1 MEERGIRVD
10 TGVLEAL
17 GAELAE
23 EITARTHAVQ
33 ELAGRNFNLN
43 STKVLGEVLFEELR
57 IQDAAG
63 VKRPKK
69 TKTGWATDA
78 ATLQETYGDVPIV
91 EELLEYRELTKLVG
105 TYVEPLP
112 SYVNPRTGRV
122 HCSFSQV
129 SAATGRLASSDPNLQ
144 NIPIRTERGRKL
156 RAAFVPRE
164 PDARGEW
171 LFVSADYSQ
180 VELRVL
186 AHLSADPGLIEA
198 FASGRDIHAST
209 AAVVFDLDPDKV
221 TREMR
226 SRAKAVNY
234 GLLYGM
240 GPSRLARETNLS
252 VPEARAFIERYFA
265 SFPAVR
271 GFIDGVLEGAREKG
285 YVETLAGRRR
295 LIPEI
300 RAEDARTRAGAEN
313 AAVNTPVQG
322 SAADI
327 IKKAMLALEAR
338 RAASK
343 LAGRMLLQV
352 HDVLLLEVPAAEL
365 TETID
370 VVRDCMANA
379 WPLRVPLEVDI
390 GSGTSWLEAH

>member
-1 MEERGIRVD
+1 
-10 TGVLEAL
+10 
-17 GAELAE
+17 
-23 EITARTHAVQ
+23 
-33 ELAGRNFNLN
+33 
-43 STKVLGEVLFEELR
+43 
-57 IQDAAG
+57 
-63 VKRPKK
+63 
-69 TKTGWATDA
+69 
-78 ATLQETYGDVPIV
+78 VPIV

-338 RAASK
+338 LAASK

-352 HDVLLLEVPAAEL
+352 HDELLLEVPAAEL
-365 TETID
+365 AETTE

-390 GSGTSWLEAH
+390 GSGASWLEAH